1 MVMNPQDEQMNKPRG
16 GLLGLFDKAM
26 KADEDTGLSPLQN
39 FAAALDPL
47 ILKDLRGG
55 EGIRQQGVQRA
66 ATMSKNKTVDML
78 RQQGRND
85 LADAVMNRT
94 IGPKEAFSVMQS
106 EKAADTAFQ
115 RQKDLAAFSA
125 GLKAPAAPKLYSEFA
140 KLNADLQAGN
150 ISKDQYNASVQSF
163 LNKNKMSIRPFR
175 DINRKKTKVVTV
187 GSVKIGGDN
196 PISVQSMT
204 NTLTTDIEAT
214 INQINQITEAGGDL
228 VRVSCPDKESTQAL
242 KKIIA
247 PKKNL
252 SFSENFFHMCFG
264 KVPEKEIVK
273 AFDVSLILY
282 AEHSF
287 NVSTFT
293 ARTITSSLSDIHGAI
308 TGAIASLKGPLHG
321 GANEEVMHMMKKIKK
336 PENALKWINNALKN
350 KEVVMG
356 FGHRV
361 YKSGDSRVPTMR
373 EYFGKVAKIKKDKT
387 FEKIYDIV
395 EKVMIKKKNIHPN
408 VDYPTGPTY
417 HLMGFDTDFFTPIFV
432 ISRITGW
439 SAHIMEQ
446 HAANKLIRPLAKYK
460 GSKHRTVMQLNQR

>member
-1 MVMNPQDEQMNKPRG
+1 VSDDIKKGLMGVTVDETAISKVMPEINSLTYRGYAAQDLCSKCQFEEVAYLILNGELPNKKQYKQFLKDEIGERSLSKNLINIIKQMPKKSHPMDVARTAVSFM
-16 GLLGLFDKAM
+16 GLEDKETTDSSPAANLRKAM
-26 KADEDTGLSPLQN
+26 RIFSKAP
-39 FAAALDPL
+39 
-47 ILKDLRGG
+47 
-55 EGIRQQGVQRA
+55 
-66 ATMSKNKTVDML
+66 
-78 RQQGRND
+78 
-85 LADAVMNRT
+85 
-94 IGPKEAFSVMQS
+94 
-106 EKAADTAFQ
+106 TA
-115 RQKDLAAFSA
+115 LAAF
-125 GLKAPAAPKLYSEFA
+125 Y
-140 KLNADLQAGN
+140 
-150 ISKDQYNASVQSF
+150 
-163 LNKNKMSIRPFR
+163 RFR
-175 DINRKKTKVVTV
+175 K
-187 GSVKIGGDN
+187 G
-196 PISVQSMT
+196 
-204 NTLTTDIEAT
+204 
-214 INQINQITEAGGDL
+214 
-228 VRVSCPDKESTQAL
+228 
-242 KKIIA
+242 KKIIS

-252 SFSENFFHMCFG
+252 TFAENFFHMCFG
-264 KVPEKEIVK
+264 KVPNKDLVK

-308 TGAIASLKGPLHG
+308 SGAIASLKGPLHG

-336 PENALKWINNALKN
+336 PENALQWINNALDN
-350 KEVVMG
+350 KDVVMG

-395 EKVMIKKKNIHPN
+395 EKVMIERKNIHPN

-446 HAANKLIRPLAKYK
+446 QAANKLIRPLASYN
-460 GSKHRTVMQLNQR
+460 GSKHRKVVQLNQR

>member
-1 MVMNPQDEQMNKPRG
+1 MSDEIKK
-16 GLLGLFDKAM
+16 GLLGIVV
-26 KADEDTGLSPLQN
+26 DETEVSKVMPEINSLTYRGY
-39 FAAALDPL
+39 AAQDLCEYCRFEEVAYL
-47 ILKDLRGG
+47 ILNKDLPNSIQLKKFEKEEKNNR
-55 EGIRQQGVQRA
+55 EL
-66 ATMSKNKTVDML
+66 SKNLYEIIKHMPKKSHPMDVART
-78 RQQGRND
+78 
-85 LADAVMNRT
+85 AV
-94 IGPKEAFSVMQS
+94 SVMGLEDKETS
-106 EKAADTAFQ
+106 DSSPEANMRKALRIFSKTPTA
-115 RQKDLAAFSA
+115 LAAF
-125 GLKAPAAPKLYSEFA
+125 YR
-140 KLNADLQAGN
+140 
-150 ISKDQYNASVQSF
+150 
-163 LNKNKMSIRPFR
+163 IRS
-175 DINRKKTKVVTV
+175 
-187 GSVKIGGDN
+187 G
-196 PISVQSMT
+196 
-204 NTLTTDIEAT
+204 
-214 INQINQITEAGGDL
+214 
-228 VRVSCPDKESTQAL
+228 
-242 KKIIA
+242 KKIIK
-247 PKKNL
+247 PKKSL
-252 SFSENFFHMCFG
+252 SFSENFFYMCFG
-264 KVPEKEIVK
+264 KVPQKEIVK

-321 GANEEVMHMMKKIKK
+321 GANEEVMHMMRKIKK
-336 PENALKWINNALKN
+336 PANALKWINNALKN
-350 KEVVMG
+350 KDVVMG

-373 EYFGKVAKIKKDKT
+373 KYFGKVAKIKKDKT

-460 GSKHRTVMQLNQR
+460 GNKHRKVMELNYR

>member
-1 MVMNPQDEQMNKPRG
+1 MSDDIKK
-16 GLLGLFDKAM
+16 GLLGIVV
-26 KADEDTGLSPLQN
+26 DETEISKVMPEINSLTYRGY
-39 FAAALDPL
+39 AAQDLCARCDFEEVAYL
-47 ILKDLRGG
+47 ILNKELPNKKQLK
-55 EGIRQQGVQRA
+55 EFKKELSKEI
-66 ATMSKNKTVDML
+66 TLSKNLINILKQIPKNSHPMDVART
-78 RQQGRND
+78 
-85 LADAVMNRT
+85 AV
-94 IGPKEAFSVMQS
+94 SVMGLEDKETKDNS
-106 EKAADTAFQ
+106 PKANLRKAIRIFAKTPTA
-115 RQKDLAAFSA
+115 LAAFYR
-125 GLKAPAAPKLYSEFA
+125 L
-140 KLNADLQAGN
+140 
-150 ISKDQYNASVQSF
+150 
-163 LNKNKMSIRPFR
+163 
-175 DINRKKTKVVTV
+175 RK
-187 GSVKIGGDN
+187 G
-196 PISVQSMT
+196 
-204 NTLTTDIEAT
+204 
-214 INQINQITEAGGDL
+214 
-228 VRVSCPDKESTQAL
+228 

-264 KVPEKEIVK
+264 KVPNKEIVK

-336 PENALKWINNALKN
+336 PENALKWITKALKN
-350 KEVVMG
+350 KDVVMG

-373 EYFGKVAKIKKDKT
+373 EYFKRVAIIKKDKT

-395 EKVMIKKKNIHPN
+395 EKVMIKEKNIYPN

-446 HAANKLIRPLAKYK
+446 HAANKLIRPLASYK
-460 GSKHRTVMQLNQR
+460 GSKHRKVIQLNQR

>member
-1 MVMNPQDEQMNKPRG
+1 MSDDIKK
-16 GLLGLFDKAM
+16 GLLGIIV
-26 KADEDTGLSPLQN
+26 DETEISKVMPEINSLTYRGY
-39 FAAALDPL
+39 AAQDLCARCDFEEVAYL
-47 ILKDLRGG
+47 ILNKELPNKKQLK
-55 EGIRQQGVQRA
+55 EFKKELSKEI
-66 ATMSKNKTVDML
+66 TLSKNLINILKQIPKKSHPMDVART
-78 RQQGRND
+78 
-85 LADAVMNRT
+85 AV
-94 IGPKEAFSVMQS
+94 SVMGLEDKETKDNS
-106 EKAADTAFQ
+106 PKANLRKAIRIFAKTPTA
-115 RQKDLAAFSA
+115 LAAFYR
-125 GLKAPAAPKLYSEFA
+125 L
-140 KLNADLQAGN
+140 
-150 ISKDQYNASVQSF
+150 
-163 LNKNKMSIRPFR
+163 
-175 DINRKKTKVVTV
+175 RK
-187 GSVKIGGDN
+187 G
-196 PISVQSMT
+196 
-204 NTLTTDIEAT
+204 
-214 INQINQITEAGGDL
+214 
-228 VRVSCPDKESTQAL
+228 

-247 PKKNL
+247 PKKKF

-264 KVPEKEIVK
+264 KVPNKEIVK

-336 PENALKWINNALKN
+336 PENALKWITNALKN
-350 KEVVMG
+350 KDVVMG

-373 EYFGKVAKIKKDKT
+373 EYFKRVAIIKKDKT

-395 EKVMIKKKNIHPN
+395 EKVMIKEKNIYPN

-446 HAANKLIRPLAKYK
+446 HAANKLIRPLASYK
-460 GSKHRTVMQLNQR
+460 GSKHRKVIQLNQR

>member
-1 MVMNPQDEQMNKPRG
+1 MSDDIKKC
-16 GLLGLFDKAM
+16 LLGIIV
-26 KADEDTGLSPLQN
+26 DETEISKVMPEINSLTYRGY
-39 FAAALDPL
+39 AAQDLCEACRFEEVAYL
-47 ILKDLRGG
+47 ILNKDLPNSIQLKKFEKEERNAR
-55 EGIRQQGVQRA
+55 EL
-66 ATMSKNKTVDML
+66 TKNLYEIIKHMPKKSHPMDVARTAVSVLGLEDKETADSSHEANMRKALRIFAKT
-78 RQQGRND
+78 
-85 LADAVMNRT
+85 
-94 IGPKEAFSVMQS
+94 P
-106 EKAADTAFQ
+106 TA
-115 RQKDLAAFSA
+115 LAAF
-125 GLKAPAAPKLYSEFA
+125 Y
-140 KLNADLQAGN
+140 
-150 ISKDQYNASVQSF
+150 
-163 LNKNKMSIRPFR
+163 R
-175 DINRKKTKVVTV
+175 
-187 GSVKIGGDN
+187 
-196 PISVQSMT
+196 
-204 NTLTTDIEAT
+204 
-214 INQINQITEAGGDL
+214 
-228 VRVSCPDKESTQAL
+228 VRNG
-242 KKIIA
+242 KKIIK
-247 PKKNL
+247 PKKTL
-252 SFSENFFHMCFG
+252 SFAENFFYMCFG
-264 KVPEKEIVK
+264 KVPQKEIVK

-336 PENALKWINNALKN
+336 PEHALKWIKNALKN

-395 EKVMIKKKNIHPN
+395 EKVMIKEKNIYPN

-460 GSKHRTVMQLNQR
+460 GNKHRKVMQLNQR

>member
-1 MVMNPQDEQMNKPRG
+1 MSDDIKK
-16 GLLGLFDKAM
+16 GLLGIIVDETEISKVMPEINSLTYRGYAAQDLCAACRFEEVAYLILNKDLPNSIQLKKFEKVEKDSRELSKNLYEIIKHMPKRSHPMDVARTVVSVLGLEDKETSDNSPEANQRKAM
-26 KADEDTGLSPLQN
+26 RI
-39 FAAALDPL
+39 FA
-47 ILKDLRGG
+47 
-55 EGIRQQGVQRA
+55 
-66 ATMSKNKTVDML
+66 KT
-78 RQQGRND
+78 
-85 LADAVMNRT
+85 
-94 IGPKEAFSVMQS
+94 P
-106 EKAADTAFQ
+106 TA
-115 RQKDLAAFSA
+115 LAAF
-125 GLKAPAAPKLYSEFA
+125 YR
-140 KLNADLQAGN
+140 
-150 ISKDQYNASVQSF
+150 
-163 LNKNKMSIRPFR
+163 IRS
-175 DINRKKTKVVTV
+175 
-187 GSVKIGGDN
+187 G
-196 PISVQSMT
+196 
-204 NTLTTDIEAT
+204 
-214 INQINQITEAGGDL
+214 
-228 VRVSCPDKESTQAL
+228 
-242 KKIIA
+242 KKIIK
-247 PKKNL
+247 PKKTL
-252 SFSENFFHMCFG
+252 TFAENFFYMCFS
-264 KVPEKEIVK
+264 KVPQKEIVK

-336 PENALKWINNALKN
+336 PENALKWINKALDN

-395 EKVMIKKKNIHPN
+395 EKVMIKRKDIHPN

-446 HAANKLIRPLAKYK
+446 HAANKLIRPLASYK
-460 GSKHRTVMQLNQR
+460 GNKHRKVIELNQR